1 MIRRTFGI
9 IGCQH
14 AHIGI
19 FIREMQQLGHRFAGI
34 YEPEPAT
41 LARRLAGEFG
51 VPLLPDREA
60 LLGED
65 VSVIG
70 CAAVNADKIGVIE
83 WCELH
88 GKHVMLDKPAVTDR
102 EGLDRLRAAIG
113 RGRIEIGMLLTE
125 RFRSSLLAAKRLIEE
140 GALGEIVHIGMRKPH
155 LLNAPERPAWHFDKK
170 RSGGIIVDLLI
181 HDFDLLRWLTGR
193 EIASVEGF
201 MARESR
207 SPHPG
212 FYDAAGVQAVMDG
225 GTTAQLYADWHTPR
239 SSWTWGDGRLF
250 VTGTRG
256 TLELRLEGDPLLGG
270 GEALL
275 LTTDREPLRRVADPV
290 PASLIT
296 ADFLSRLDGGPYELS
311 HADLLAASEAAIAAD
326 ERAVRIDRAVGI
338 DGAASERQ
346 AECDRTN
353 SVIEIERM

>member
-1 MIRRTFGI
+1 MSKRTFGI
-9 IGCQH
+9 VGCQH

-19 FIREMQQLGHRFAGI
+19 FIREMIQLGHRFAGI
-34 YEPEPAT
+34 YEPEPDP
-41 LARRLAGEFG
+41 LARRLAEEFG
-51 VPLLPDREA
+51 VPLLPDRDA

-70 CAAVNADKIGVIE
+70 CAAVNADKIDVVE
-83 WCELH
+83 WCEQH

-102 EGLDRLRAAIG
+102 EGLDRLRAVIA

-125 RFRSSLLAAKRLIEE
+125 RFRGSLLAAKRLIDE
-140 GALGEIVHIGMRKPH
+140 GTLGEIVHMGMRKPH
-155 LLNAPERPAWHFDKK
+155 LLNAPQRPAWHFDKQ

-193 EIASVEGF
+193 EIVAVDGF
-201 MARESR
+201 MARAAE

-212 FYDAAGVQAVMDG
+212 FYDAAGVQAVMDDG
-225 GTTAQLYADWHTPR
+225 ATAQLYADWHTPQ

-275 LTTDREPLRRVADPV
+275 LTTDREPLRRVTELGTAP
-290 PASLIT
+290 LIT
-296 ADFLSRLDGGPYELS
+296 ADFLSRMDGSAHALT

-326 ERAVRIDRAVGI
+326 EKAVRIERAVREGADRVNAT
-338 DGAASERQ
+338 ER
-346 AECDRTN
+346 T
-353 SVIEIERM
+353 